1 MNVVVA
7 LAVMFPSVFVLS
19 LLYSGIDRKLH
30 ARMQRRVGPPLAQP
44 FYDFVKLMN
53 KERIIP
59 ASASPSVFV
68 TVTALAAASSI
79 LGASVLL
86 SNLAAGAGFVGD
98 IILVMYLVL
107 MTSALTMIG
116 GSSSGNPYGAIGFSR
131 RVGMLLGYEVP
142 MLLSLLMVSY
152 RSGLTLSYYD
162 MVTAQSLGGT
172 VFMASSPGA
181 ALASLVFAV
190 CIPAAAG
197 VVPFDIPE
205 AKTEVAYGYLV
216 EYGGPYLG
224 LLKLAKEAT
233 NLTLSLLFFTLFV
246 HVPLAFPMVGAYN
259 VWANLLFMLAGTL
272 AVYFVTI
279 TLPRTLF
286 ARVKLGQALRFYVW
300 VWAVSLISAGLVMV
314 GY

>member
-1 MNVVVA
+1 
-7 LAVMFPSVFVLS
+7 MFPGVFVLS
-19 LLYSGIDRKLH
+19 LLYSGFDRKLH
-30 ARMQRRVGPPLAQP
+30 ARMQRRVGPPLIQP

-59 ASASPSVFV
+59 SSASPSVFV

-79 LGASVLL
+79 LGASILL
-86 SNLAAGAGFVGD
+86 TNLVMEASFVGD
-98 IILVMYLVL
+98 IMLVMYLVL
-107 MTSALTMIG
+107 MTAALTMIG

-142 MLLSLLMVSY
+142 MLISLLIVSY
-152 RSGLTLSYYD
+152 RSGLTLSFYD
-162 MVTAQSLGGT
+162 MVAAQSIADVVLA
-172 VFMASSPGA
+172 FSPGA
-181 ALASLVFAV
+181 ALASLVFAL

-224 LLKLAKEAT
+224 LLKLAKEVT
-233 NLTLSLLFFTLFV
+233 NFTLSLLFFTLFIYAPQSF
-246 HVPLAFPMVGAYN
+246 PLVSEYN
-259 VWANLLFMLAGTL
+259 EWVNLLFILVGSL
-272 AVYFVTI
+272 AVYIVTI
-279 TLPRTLF
+279 TFPRTLF
-286 ARVKLGQALRFYVW
+286 ARVKLGQALRFYLW
-300 VWAVSLISAGLVMV
+300 VWALSLVSAGLVMV